1 MILDTEKLKIRRG
14 VLPGK
19 KTTPKQGAGT
29 DRFYEK
35 RADNKRVLD
44 IAMKYWM
51 DLADWRARNYRNF
64 MYLRGR
70 QWHELVAYT
79 DRDGR
84 TFQMTEED
92 YIKTQGKIPF
102 KQNLIRPIVKKIVS
116 QYRSNP
122 SKSMAIARS
131 KENSSK
137 SEMLTT
143 MLQAELDVNE
153 SSELDARNLEN
164 YLISGAAIGKV
175 GYKYIAT
182 LNRES
187 LFLDNI
193 SQDRIFFNSG
203 IKDSRL
209 KEINFIGDIIDA
221 TRDDIIAAFAMNK
234 DDEEAIKQLFNT
246 QNSAYPGTGQSLSK
260 EDTSVTDF
268 MIPRDMNLC
277 RIYECWEYK
286 AEWRLYVHDYY
297 DGTRQVLK
305 TTKAQIDEI
314 NRQRIVYYAQNGVP
328 ADEVPLMVAT
338 EKYEQ
343 FWYVKYLTPTGA
355 CLFEGETPY
364 QHEEHPY
371 AMSLAIVNGEV
382 WGAIED
388 MIDQQRFINRLIIA
402 QEFARSAAAKGVLLV
417 PEEAIPDDMTIE
429 DFAEEWTKYNGV
441 IKIKLKQGAQAPT
454 QIVARAIDPDSN
466 ASIQMQMDF
475 MMRTSGVGDA
485 IQGISAKAGVS
496 GTLYAQEAQNSA
508 TNNIDVTESYN
519 AYKKRRDKKSL
530 SIIRQYYEDRI
541 ITIAGK
547 AYSNEAQMYKASE
560 AKAMKDIDINIVQGA
575 DSPVFRSM
583 IDDQLFKW
591 VDTNKIDI
599 ETALAHCSIPF
610 ADNLLADIQ
619 RKRKEA
625 EEAMAQQQ
633 QSQMQAQPPQQ
644 SPVQQ

>member
-1 MILDTEKLKIRRG
+1 MILDTEKLKIRKG

-19 KTTPKQGAGT
+19 KTTPKQGASV
-29 DRFYEK
+29 DRFFEN
-35 RADNKRVLD
+35 REDNMRVLQ
-44 IAMKYWM
+44 IAMKYWD
-51 DLADWRARNYRNF
+51 DLADWRTRNYRNF
-64 MYLRGR
+64 MYLRGK
-70 QWHELVAYT
+70 QWHELVTFT
-79 DRDGR
+79 DRDGKA
-84 TFQMTEED
+84 TQMTEEE
-92 YIKTQGKIPF
+92 YIKQQGKIPF
-102 KQNLIRPIVKKIVS
+102 KQNLIRPVLKKIVS

-143 MLQAELDVNE
+143 MLQAELDVNDAA
-153 SSELDARNLEN
+153 ELDARNLEN
-164 YLISGAAIGKV
+164 YMINGAAIGKV
-175 GYKYIAT
+175 GYQYIPT

-193 SQDRIFFNSG
+193 ASDRIFFNGG
-203 IKDSRL
+203 IKDTRL

-221 TRDDIIAAFAMNK
+221 PKNYVKAAFAKNRA
-234 DDEEAIKQLFNT
+234 DETEIDRLFNT
-246 QNSAYPGTGQSLSK
+246 ANTINPGTGRSLTAS
-260 EDTSVTDF
+260 DTAVTGF
-268 MIPRDMNLC
+268 MLPTDMSMC

-305 TTKAQIDEI
+305 ATKAQIDKV
-314 NRQRIVYYAQNGVP
+314 NQDRIAYYAENGIP
-328 ADEVPLMVAT
+328 EEDVPLMVAT

-343 FWYVKYLTPTGA
+343 YWYVKYLTPSGA

-364 QHEEHPY
+364 EHEEHPY
-371 AMSLAIVNGEV
+371 AMALAIINGEIWSAV
-382 WGAIED
+382 ED

-417 PEEAIPDDMTIE
+417 PEDAIPDDMQIE
-429 DFAEEWTKYNGV
+429 DFADEWTKYNGV
-441 IKIKLKQGAQAPT
+441 IKIKTKAGVPLPQ

-475 MMRTSGVGDA
+475 FMRTSGVGDA

-508 TNNIDVTESYN
+508 TNNIDTTESYN
-519 AYKKRRDKKSL
+519 AYKKRRDRKAL
-530 SIIRQYYEDRI
+530 SVIRQYYEDRI

-547 AYSNEAQMYKASE
+547 LYSNEAMMYKASE

-599 ETALAHCSIPF
+599 ETALAHSSIPF

-625 EEAMAQQQ
+625 EEMMAQQQ
-633 QSQMQAQPPQQ
+633 QQAQMGGQ
-644 SPVQQ
+644 VQQPQMV